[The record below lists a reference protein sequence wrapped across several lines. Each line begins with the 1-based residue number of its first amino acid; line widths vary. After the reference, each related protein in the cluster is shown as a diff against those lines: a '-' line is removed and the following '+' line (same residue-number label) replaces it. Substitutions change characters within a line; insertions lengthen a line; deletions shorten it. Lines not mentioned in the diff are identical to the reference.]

1 MHARC
6 ITTVPL
12 LVTHTHT
19 HAHIYLNSYTANV
32 VPHHP
37 ATEHAPWG
45 TPPPPASKSQIVGVL
60 LSTKVHVDEVWLW
73 TDYERT
79 TLTANSP
86 LTLSSLSLG
95 VLVDMMR
102 RSDIPGVCDLRRFT
116 GDEALQSCGVCL
128 QPVSLSRRR
137 WPCVAMRYDWGVG

>member
-1 MHARC
+1 M
-6 ITTVPL
+6 
-12 LVTHTHT
+12 
-19 HAHIYLNSYTANV
+19 

-102 RSDIPGVCDLRRFT
+102 RSDIPGVCDLGHFT
-116 GDEALQSCGVCL
+116 GDEALQSCGVCLQPVSFSHYNALQSCGVCL